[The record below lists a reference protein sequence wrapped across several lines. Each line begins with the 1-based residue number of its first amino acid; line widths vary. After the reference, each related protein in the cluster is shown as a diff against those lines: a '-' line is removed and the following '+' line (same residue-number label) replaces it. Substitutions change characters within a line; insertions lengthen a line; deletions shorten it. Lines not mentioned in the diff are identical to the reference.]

1 MELSFAALPIRDPG
15 RPALHLSR
23 LALQHLCAARPG
35 YQGLRYQVRPARTG
49 IQYVQCTSADMGCS
63 IYLKHR
69 DSETP
74 CPTNHSL
81 STKRAGG
88 RFCVKEEASWKQVLS
103 NTDAHLGCPNLIH
116 FLLFLSPIP
125 FSFDL
130 FKAIWCICF
139 KHKYVPQS
147 LVCGCC

>member
-35 YQGLRYQVRPARTG
+35 YQGLRYEVRPARTG
-49 IQYVQCTSADMGCS
+49 IQYMCDMDCS
-63 IYLKHR
+63 IDL
-69 DSETP
+69 TP

-81 STKRAGG
+81 TTKRAGG

-103 NTDAHLGCPNLIH
+103 NTDAHLGCFCPNLIH

-139 KHKYVPQS
+139 KHKYLPQG